1 MQRTPV
7 DQVIATDLLVVG
19 GGIAGPRAAIEAKKN
34 GARVL
39 MIVKG
44 IYGASGCSLSP
55 SEAAAIGPWSDPNDS
70 VERHLK
76 DMIINGKQF
85 LCDQELTK
93 IQAQEGGERLLELE
107 KWGMRWDRDAKGKIT
122 LFPSS
127 KLGEPGQSP
136 IDRWITFGRVGTH
149 AEGPFWTGH
158 GTVDV
163 LRDQLN
169 RQGIPYIQ
177 ETILS
182 RVFVTNNQVTGA
194 MVYDYLNARIIL
206 VKCSTVVLATGDATQ
221 VYFPHTMVSGEGT
234 GDGYAAAYEAGAQ
247 LVNMEQ
253 YEYLAIM
260 YAYPDS
266 ARTKAVLESPTESGM
281 MAYIRNSLGVRFLE
295 RYYPKTKE
303 LSNQAELGKAFWQEV
318 RERRGG
324 PHGGVFLDL
333 RHVPRDLFAKSAPG
347 RLETIEKLG
356 FNARRDLIEI
366 FPSVHTTTGGV
377 RIDSHC
383 ESRVHGLFA
392 AGQVAFAVGDC
403 LSEGATGIVDAL
415 VWGKRAGESAATY
428 SRNTKPPEPDAND
441 IDEEVSR
448 LRAPLG
454 AIDGVPPI
462 RVMRRL
468 QRAMWEGASIIKNQE
483 GLERTLGEIEKIRE
497 SMLDSMCTGIK
508 SGMFNYEMRE
518 AIEARH
524 MLTVSEMIVRSSL
537 TRKESRNRFHR
548 SDYPNQDDEHWLKHI
563 LIEKTPSGM
572 MLTTIPV
579 EFPYVKPGA
588 FGQHSS

>member
-1 MQRTPV
+1 MRQTSV
-7 DQVIATDLLVVG
+7 DQVIETDVLVVG

-76 DMIINGKQF
+76 DMIVNGKQF
-85 LCDQELTK
+85 LCDQELTR
-93 IQAQEGGERLLELE
+93 IQALEGGERLLELE
-107 KWGMRWDRDAKGKIT
+107 KWGIRWDRDAEGKIT

-127 KLGEPGQSP
+127 ELGEPGQSP

-177 ETILS
+177 ETMLS
-182 RVFVTNNQVTGA
+182 RVFVTDNHVTGA
-194 MVYDYLNARIIL
+194 MVYDYLNSQIIL
-206 VKCSTVVLATGDATQ
+206 VKCSAVVLATGDATQ

-234 GDGYAAAYEAGAQ
+234 GDGYAVAYEAGAQ

-253 YEYLAIM
+253 FEYLAIM

-266 ARTKAVLESPTESGM
+266 ARTKAVLESPTESEV
-281 MAYIRNSLGVRFLE
+281 MAYVINNLGERFLE

-318 RERRGG
+318 REGRGG

-333 RHVPRDLFAKSAPG
+333 RHVPRKLFARSAPG
-347 RLETIEKLG
+347 RLEMIEKLG
-356 FNARRDLIEI
+356 FDSRKDLIEI

-383 ESRVHGLFA
+383 ESRVHGLLA

-403 LSEGATGIVDAL
+403 LVEGATGIVDAL
-415 VWGKRAGESAATY
+415 VWGKRAGEFAAAY
-428 SRNTKPPEPDAND
+428 SQNRKPPEPNVADV
-441 IDEEVSR
+441 DEELSH
-448 LRAPLG
+448 LRAPLE
-454 AIDGVPPI
+454 ANEGVPPI
-462 RVMRRL
+462 KIMRKL
-468 QRAMWEGASIIKNQE
+468 QHAMWEGASIIKNQE
-483 GLERTLGEIEKIRE
+483 GLEKTLREIEEIRK
-497 SMLDSMCTGIK
+497 SMLDSMCTSIK

-524 MLTVSEMIVRSSL
+524 MLIVSEMIVRSSL

-548 SDYPNQDDEHWLKHI
+548 SDYPNQDDKHWLKHI
-563 LIEKTPSGM
+563 LIEKTPTGM
-572 MLTTIPV
+572 KLVTIPV
-579 EFPYVKPGA
+579 EFPYVRPNE
-588 FGQHSS
+588 SD